1 MSLYEKIIKFWRD
14 LHVIKS
20 IISFIHD
27 LFNKWFMVN
36 WINYL
41 VHFRQQEI
49 SNQIRTRGFYN
60 PFFFFTRNLQAL
72 I

>member
-14 LHVIKS
+14 LYVIKS

-27 LFNKWFMVN
+27 LFNKRFMVS

-41 VHFRQQEI
+41 VHF
-49 SNQIRTRGFYN
+49 N
-60 PFFFFTRNLQAL
+60 
-72 I
+72 